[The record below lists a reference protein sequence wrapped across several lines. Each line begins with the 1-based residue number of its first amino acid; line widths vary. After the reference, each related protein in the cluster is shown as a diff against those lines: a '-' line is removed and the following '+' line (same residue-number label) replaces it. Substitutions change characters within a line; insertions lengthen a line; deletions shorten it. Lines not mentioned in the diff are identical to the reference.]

1 MPHIGIR
8 ELQRDTSAIV
18 RRVSD
23 GDHLVITRHNRPVA
37 VLIGIAD
44 AKQTI
49 RRLHRFKP
57 RERGRIIRA
66 FERWIWCD
74 ETRPLNVTI
83 AELMGDRP
91 VREFPAWGG
100 E

>member
-1 MPHIGIR
+1 MPHVGIR

-18 RRVSD
+18 RRVSE
-23 GDHLVITRHNRPVA
+23 GNRLVVTRNNRPVA

-49 RRLHRFKP
+49 RRFHRLTGG
-57 RERGRIIRA
+57 ERGKLLQT
-66 FERWIWCD
+66 FERWIWSD
-74 ETRPLNVTI
+74 ETVPLNVTI
-83 AELMGDRP
+83 AKLMGDRP
-91 VREFPAWGG
+91 VREFPAWGD

>member
-8 ELQRDTSAIV
+8 ELQRNTSGV
-18 RRVSD
+18 LERVNE
-23 GDHLVITRHNRPVA
+23 GTRVVITRHNRPVA
-37 VLIGIAD
+37 VLVGIAD

-49 RRLHRFKP
+49 RRLHRFDAG
-57 RERGRIIRA
+57 ERGRILQA
-66 FERWIWCD
+66 FERWIWSGK
-74 ETRPLNVTI
+74 TRPLNVTI
-83 AELMGDRP
+83 AEMMGDRP